1 MKLGW
6 RIWVLIIVILLSI
19 LAIRPSFETGVV
31 VKSVDSD
38 SEIFKQGLRQG
49 AVIKSINNIE
59 IKNTEDYGNVILDLF
74 SDGVEKRIDFIT
86 KDSDFTLLTNQ
97 PPEIS
102 VGEIPNTKIKTGLDL
117 RGGSRALV
125 RADIEIS
132 DSQLEDLIQVSRNR
146 FNVYGLSDVNIKG
159 VTDLSGNKFMMIE
172 IAGASPDDLKE
183 LVGKQ
188 GKFEGK
194 ISNETVFSG
203 GEGDISDI
211 CRNDATCAGIRDC
224 QQTNDG
230 YYCRF
235 DFTIYLTDYAA
246 KKHAEATKNL
256 EIDSSGQYL
265 SEKLY
270 LYIDDQEA
278 SSLLISKGLQ
288 GQETT
293 TISIEGSG
301 TGATREDAY
310 NEAKKEMNKL
320 QTILITGSL
329 PVKLKIEKTK
339 EDLSESKGQKKALL
353 STLKKD
359 YNLENF
365 ISADETVKKLTK
377 EVEFL
382 GNEIEKKYTELKE
395 KFGF

>member
-132 DSQLEDLIQVSRNR
+132 DSQLEDQI
-146 FNVYGLSDVNIKG
+146 
-159 VTDLSGNKFMMIE
+159 
-172 IAGASPDDLKE
+172 
-183 LVGKQ
+183 
-188 GKFEGK
+188 
-194 ISNETVFSG
+194 
-203 GEGDISDI
+203 
-211 CRNDATCAGIRDC
+211 
-224 QQTNDG
+224 
-230 YYCRF
+230 
-235 DFTIYLTDYAA
+235 
-246 KKHAEATKNL
+246 
-256 EIDSSGQYL
+256 
-265 SEKLY
+265 
-270 LYIDDQEA
+270 
-278 SSLLISKGLQ
+278 
-288 GQETT
+288 
-293 TISIEGSG
+293 
-301 TGATREDAY
+301 
-310 NEAKKEMNKL
+310 
-320 QTILITGSL
+320 
-329 PVKLKIEKTK
+329 
-339 EDLSESKGQKKALL
+339 
-353 STLKKD
+353 
-359 YNLENF
+359 
-365 ISADETVKKLTK
+365 
-377 EVEFL
+377 
-382 GNEIEKKYTELKE
+382 
-395 KFGF
+395 